1 VKSAEI
7 IFENFWADETKW
19 ECMKSTDYNDNVFIN
34 CPIDSDYK
42 PLFDAMI
49 FAIHDCGFVAR
60 CALEEGDTSQVRID
74 TIYNIIADCRYAI
87 HDISR
92 TELDE
97 NSDLPRFNMPL
108 ELGIFLGA
116 KRFGGKKQKKKKCLV
131 MVKKQY
137 QYQKFI
143 SDISGQD
150 PLAHNNNPE
159 EVVKVVRRWLNT
171 ASGRRRIPG
180 GGIIWSRYQDFLSD
194 LPELTQNHRL
204 EIEDLES
211 FKDYTGVVAE
221 WLSRQP
227 SSES

>member
-1 VKSAEI
+1 
-7 IFENFWADETKW
+7 
-19 ECMKSTDYNDNVFIN
+19 
-34 CPIDSDYK
+34 
-42 PLFDAMI
+42 
-49 FAIHDCGFVAR
+49 
-60 CALEEGDTSQVRID
+60 
-74 TIYNIIADCRYAI
+74 
-87 HDISR
+87 
-92 TELDE
+92 
-97 NSDLPRFNMPL
+97 
-108 ELGIFLGA
+108 
-116 KRFGGKKQKKKKCLV
+116 

>member
-1 VKSAEI
+1 
-7 IFENFWADETKW
+7 
-19 ECMKSTDYNDNVFIN
+19 MQSTHYNDNVFIN
-34 CPIDSDYK
+34 CPFDSDYK

-74 TIYNIIADCRYAI
+74 TIYNIIEDCRYAI

-92 TELDE
+92 TELD
-97 NSDLPRFNMPL
+97 NTSDLPRFNMPL

-116 KRFGGKKQKKKKCLV
+116 KRFGGKKQKNKKCLV
-131 MVKKQY
+131 MVREQY

-159 EVVKVVRRWLNT
+159 GVVKVVRRWLNNV
-171 ASGRRRIPG
+171 SRRRMIPG
-180 GGIIWSRYQDFLSD
+180 GGIIWRRYQSFLND
-194 LPELTQNHRL
+194 LPELTQNLRL

>member
-1 VKSAEI
+1 
-7 IFENFWADETKW
+7 
-19 ECMKSTDYNDNVFIN
+19 MKPTNYNDNVFIN
-34 CPIDSDYK
+34 CPFDSDYK

-74 TIYNIIADCRYAI
+74 TIYNIIKDCRYAI

-97 NSDLPRFNMPL
+97 TSELPRFNMPL

-131 MVKKQY
+131 MVREQY

-150 PLAHNNNPE
+150 PLTHNNSPE
-159 EVVKVVRRWLNT
+159 EVVRAVRHWLNT
-171 ASGRRRIPG
+171 VSGHQGIPG
-180 GGIIWSRYQDFLSD
+180 GGIIWKHYQDFRND
-194 LPELTQNHRL
+194 LPKLTENCQL
-204 EIEDLES
+204 EIEDLKF
-211 FKDYTGVVAE
+211 FKDYTRVIAE
-221 WLSRQP
+221 WLSLQP
-227 SSES
+227 SSEL